1 MFNPTYAQA
10 RTQFLSAA
18 HAAGAVLHS
27 DAHPLKG
34 CEGEDLALDIAALGD
49 VAAPKRVLLSSGV
62 HGVEGYCGSG
72 IQITVLQNAAL
83 LASAQAAGI
92 TLIFAH
98 AVNPHGFSFRRR
110 ATQENVDLNRNFQD
124 FSKPLPVNA
133 DYDVAAPLL
142 FPEVWPPEASNQA
155 AIGALIAQR
164 GMPWLQQAISG
175 GQYHDPQGIFYGG
188 TAPTWSNGALRRL
201 LATHCASA
209 AKLAWID
216 LHTGLGPNGHGERM
230 FGYGVEKFQSGDP
243 ASQAIEQSNKQA
255 KKQATLATAN
265 AWWSNN
271 GATPLTSTEDG
282 TSVSAALT
290 GTISDVGAQECPNT
304 DIVKMTIEYGTVP
317 PLGVLQAM
325 RADQWNQLHPQAP
338 AALREA
344 NSRAMFKAFFTDT
357 DEWKAAVLAQ
367 GVQAVQQAIDG
378 LKNE

>member
-1 MFNPTYAQA
+1 MFHTSYAQA

-18 HAAGAVLHS
+18 HAVGAVLHS
-27 DAHPLKG
+27 DPHPLKG
-34 CEGEDLALDIAALGD
+34 CEGEDLALDVAVFGAANSSINT
-49 VAAPKRVLLSSGV
+49 PKRVLLSSGV

-72 IQITVLQNAAL
+72 IQIAVLQNAAL

-142 FPEVWPPEASNQA
+142 FPKVWPPDASNQA
-155 AIGALIAQR
+155 AIGALIALR

-209 AKLAWID
+209 AQLAWID
-216 LHTGLGPNGHGERM
+216 LHTGLGSSGHGERM
-230 FGYGVEKFQSGDP
+230 FGYGVEKLQSSDA
-243 ASQAIEQSNKQA
+243 ASQAKVQA
-255 KKQATLATAN
+255 KKQAALATAN

-317 PLGVLQAM
+317 PLAVLQAM
-325 RADQWNQLHPQAP
+325 RSDQWNQLHPQAP

-344 NSRAMFKAFFTDT
+344 NSQAMFKAFFTDT
-357 DEWKAAVLAQ
+357 DEWKTAVVAQ
-367 GVQAVQQAIDG
+367 GVQAMQQAIDG
-378 LKNE
+378 LKSK